1 MAAEQTAPTV
11 EKELKDYSVSEM
23 YDMNQRL
30 LNESIPDVVPV
41 SELAP
46 MAALRAEYE
55 NGSQLFLSQ
64 IDWLVG
70 QGYTHFRRAK
80 GDGDCFYRSVVFAL
94 LDQLIHT
101 LESER
106 ESRVTMALSLL
117 SSTKED
123 IINAGTQAI
132 VVDDA
137 FEVFEALIRNVALPD
152 PEGRL
157 LTEKRL
163 LEIFQAKQSE
173 TSYSEDASLPPNI
186 VFFLRLATRAQLK
199 LNSEA
204 YDGFLYDPETGEPL
218 DVESFCNRFVDP
230 VGVEADHMQMTALC
244 RELKL
249 NLDVAYLDGRKAD
262 SVDFVQFREGP
273 EDQKP
278 LTVLYRPGHY
288 DILVKAEKN

>member
-1 MAAEQTAPTV
+1 M
-11 EKELKDYSVSEM
+11 
-23 YDMNQRL
+23 
-30 LNESIPDVVPV
+30 
-41 SELAP
+41 
-46 MAALRAEYE
+46 
-55 NGSQLFLSQ
+55 SQ

-80 GDGDCFYRSVVFAL
+80 GDGDCFYRSVAFAY
-94 LDQLIHT
+94 LDQLIQT
-101 LESER
+101 PESER
-106 ESRVTMALSLL
+106 ESKVMMSLSLL

-123 IINAGTQAI
+123 IVNAGTQAI

-137 FEVFEALIRNVALPD
+137 FELFEGLIRNVALPD
-152 PEGRL
+152 AEGRL

-163 LEIFQAKQSE
+163 LEIFQAKNSE
-173 TSYSEDASLPPNI
+173 TTYSEDASIPPNI
-186 VFFLRLATRAQLK
+186 VFYLRLATRAQLK
-199 LNSEA
+199 LNSES

-218 DVESFCNRFVDP
+218 DVENFCNRFVDP

-262 SVDFVQFREGP
+262 NVDFVQFREGP

-288 DILVKAEKN
+288 DILVKAETK